1 MRNLKIN
8 KSPLKESTA
17 LETIPDDIISVVT
30 AHRTSLG
37 NNPAIPDIDE
47 KPFLV
52 GITDKSFKEAKSQ
65 AERFLHGPED
75 PHELYRK
82 AFQLCTELERPI
94 RNQLERLCVNHVIKM
109 FEVPEDTVDIEAIL
123 SDKIVLDTNIM
134 KLDPIDGD
142 EDIQFDSLKDAVSLK
157 GEVYKRRVLDALCM
171 GGAMELSTEY
181 MDRALSE
188 KIKSMYPELYSC
200 YPPIISLNRYFL
212 FEKEDLGMTDD
223 ENLQIGTVEVRIG
236 NKDDKTRIIAQ
247 GKIFPVLFTEMIH
260 GFLELF
266 VSHGLPKDKDLALA
280 VIGKSD
286 FLKAEPWDM
295 RMGPALWKLFSASFN
310 DINSK
315 ELPYLLKRI
324 SSLDIHKFN
333 YLMKEVFAKTKK
345 GREIM
350 SYLSAKAKRDMQYAR
365 FVDRM
370 DTKKDGLG
378 IIADDYIC
386 QEDLDHAE

>member
-1 MRNLKIN
+1 
-8 KSPLKESTA
+8 
-17 LETIPDDIISVVT
+17 
-30 AHRTSLG
+30 
-37 NNPAIPDIDE
+37 
-47 KPFLV
+47 
-52 GITDKSFKEAKSQ
+52 
-65 AERFLHGPED
+65 
-75 PHELYRK
+75 
-82 AFQLCTELERPI
+82 
-94 RNQLERLCVNHVIKM
+94 
-109 FEVPEDTVDIEAIL
+109 
-123 SDKIVLDTNIM
+123 
-134 KLDPIDGD
+134 
-142 EDIQFDSLKDAVSLK
+142 
-157 GEVYKRRVLDALCM
+157 
-171 GGAMELSTEY
+171 
-181 MDRALSE
+181 
-188 KIKSMYPELYSC
+188 
-200 YPPIISLNRYFL
+200 
-212 FEKEDLGMTDD
+212 MTDD

-295 RMGPALWKLFSASFN
+295 RMGPVLWKLFSSSFN

-350 SYLSAKAKRDMQYAR
+350 SYLSVKAKRDMQYAR